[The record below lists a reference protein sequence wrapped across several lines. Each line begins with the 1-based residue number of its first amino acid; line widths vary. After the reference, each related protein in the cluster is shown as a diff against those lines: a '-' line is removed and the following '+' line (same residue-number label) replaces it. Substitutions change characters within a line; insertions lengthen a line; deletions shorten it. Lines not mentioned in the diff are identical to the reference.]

1 MLSSHLPR
9 FMSTPLR
16 SRRRRS
22 GFTLI
27 ELLTVMA
34 IIVILAG
41 LILGT
46 AGYAN
51 RRAASSRTQ
60 AEIKAIEGAINNYQV
75 DNGTVP
81 RDRTA
86 TDRLDARMEASQG
99 GNAGTSYQTASL
111 YLFRA
116 LSGYYD
122 MSGATPA
129 LASNQKVYFPWKP
142 AQIFPATAAA
152 ANGTITPA
160 SVKYVLD
167 PFGQS
172 YGYSTIG
179 AAQAEAAASTA
190 NAGTPPPVQTQG
202 FNPTFD
208 LWSTGGYGPGKPYPS
223 GSTDKSTFWITNW
236 SGQ

>member
-1 MLSSHLPR
+1 
-9 FMSTPLR
+9 
-16 SRRRRS
+16 
-22 GFTLI
+22 
-27 ELLTVMA
+27 MA

-51 RRAASSRTQ
+51 RRAASSRAQ

-81 RDRTA
+81 REKST
-86 TDRLDARMEASQG
+86 TDKLDARNDATQG
-99 GNAGTSYQTASL
+99 GGIPGSTYQSASL

-122 MSGATPA
+122 MSSTPPTV
-129 LASNQKVYFPWKP
+129 SISQKVYFPWKP
-142 AQIFPATAAA
+142 SQVFPTTATAS
-152 ANGTITPA
+152 NGSITPA
-160 SVKYVLD
+160 SVKYAVD

-179 AAQAEAAASTA
+179 AAQAETNASNTT
-190 NAGTPPPVQTQG
+190 AGTAPAAQTQG
-202 FNPTFD
+202 YNPVFD
-208 LWSTGGYGPGKPYPS
+208 LWSTAGYSTGKPYPS
-223 GSTDKSTFWITNW
+223 GSTDKSIYWITNW

>member
-1 MLSSHLPR
+1 
-9 FMSTPLR
+9 MSTPIR
-16 SRRRRS
+16 PHQRRA

-75 DNGTVP
+75 DNGSVP
-81 RDRTA
+81 REKST
-86 TDRLDARMEASQG
+86 TDKLDARQEA
-99 GNAGTSYQTASL
+99 AGSGSAGSSYQTATL

-122 MSGATPA
+122 MSA
-129 LASNQKVYFPWKP
+129 ASPTIAANQKMYFPWKSSQVYP
-142 AQIFPATAAA
+142 STAIG
-152 ANGTITPA
+152 ANGSIIPGN
-160 SVKYVLD
+160 VRYVID

-179 AAQAEAAASTA
+179 AAQAEAAASSTSS
-190 NAGTPPPVQTQG
+190 TPQVQTQG
-202 FNPTFD
+202 YNPIFD
-208 LWSTGGYGPGKPYPS
+208 LWSTGGYGPGKPYPT
-223 GSTDKSTFWITNW
+223 GSNPDKSIFWITNW